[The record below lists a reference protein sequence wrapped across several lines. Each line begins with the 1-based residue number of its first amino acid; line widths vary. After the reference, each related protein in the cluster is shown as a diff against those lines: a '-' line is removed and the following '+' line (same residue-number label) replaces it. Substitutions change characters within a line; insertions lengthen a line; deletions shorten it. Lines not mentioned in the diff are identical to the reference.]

1 MIPEAILS
9 PREQSGDA
17 VPGIRAGN
25 DAVPYW
31 ARQSKEPRL
40 SRVRTGKIGR
50 WRGIE
55 QADAVIH
62 LRRLSN
68 PEDLRYYSGGYV

>member
-17 VPGIRAGN
+17 VPGIRAG
-25 DAVPYW
+25 PIGPGK
-31 ARQSKEPRL
+31 AREPRL